1 MAVLNTYDT
10 TAGNREDIY
19 DVLQLVSPEETPLF
33 TRLPDAVANA
43 TQHQWVEYTLN
54 SGSNNQAVEGAT
66 ATGATTSSKT
76 RISNYTQINQQTG
89 AVSGTQRRVTIVG
102 EQDEFAFQM
111 KKSMLQWKIEAEND
125 LINASSAAGNDS
137 TARTINGLQTVLTSI
152 TANTVTGSATTVA
165 LREVDFNQA
174 LQNIFSQGAIAD
186 TCYVNGFN
194 KRRISQFV
202 TSNTRFLEV
211 DSSGMIRNRVSA
223 YDSDFGTIEIVLERY
238 VPAANGL
245 LLKDSLFRKAWL
257 RKPVTYPLAKRG
269 DLDEFQIVGEWTLE
283 HLNRRAGACLSAFAT
298 STS

>member
-10 TAGNREDIY
+10 TGGNREDIY

-43 TQHQWVEYTLN
+43 TNHQWVEYTLA
-54 SGSNNQAVEGAT
+54 SGSGNQAVEGAT
-66 ATGATTSSKT
+66 ATGSTASSKA
-76 RISNYTQINQQTG
+76 RVSNFCQINTQNG
-89 AVSGTQRRVTIVG
+89 AVSGTQRKVTIVG

-125 LINASSAAGNDS
+125 LILSSS
-137 TARTINGLQTVLTSI
+137 TSGDDTHGRKMDGLITSLQ
-152 TANTVTGSATTVA
+152 AYNVVTGSATTIA
-165 LREVDFNQA
+165 MRESDFNDA
-174 LQNIFSQGAIAD
+174 LQKVFESGAIAD

-194 KRRISQFV
+194 KRRISQFATTNV
-202 TSNTRFLEV
+202 RFLDV
-211 DSSGMIRNRVSA
+211 DSSGLIRNRVSA
-223 YDSDFGTIEIVLERY
+223 YDSDFGTIEIILERY
-238 VPAANGL
+238 VSKTVGL
-245 LLKDSLFRKAWL
+245 VLKDSLFRKAWL

-283 HLNRRAGACLSAFAT
+283 HLNSRAGALLSAFAS

>member
-43 TQHQWVEYTLN
+43 TQHQWVEYTLS
-54 SGSNNQAVEGAT
+54 SGSGNQALEGAT
-66 ATGATTSSKT
+66 ATGATSSSKA
-76 RISNYTQINQQTG
+76 RVSNFCQINQQNG

-125 LINASSAAGNDS
+125 LILSSS
-137 TARTINGLQTVLTSI
+137 TSGDDTHARKMDGLQVSI
-152 TANTVTGSATTVA
+152 GSGNSVTGSANTIA
-165 LREVDFNQA
+165 LRESDFNQA
-174 LQNIFSQGAIAD
+174 LQNIFAAGAVAD
-186 TCYVNGFN
+186 TCYVNGFF
-194 KRRISQFV
+194 KRRISQFA
-202 TSNTRFLEV
+202 TSNVRFLDV
-211 DSSGMIRNRVSA
+211 DSSGLIRNRVSA
-223 YDSDFGTIEIVLERY
+223 YDSDFGTIEIILERY
-238 VPAANGL
+238 VPVTNGL
-245 LLKDSLFRKAWL
+245 ILKDSLFRKAWL

-283 HLNRRAGACLSAFAT
+283 HLNGRAGAVLSGFASAT
-298 STS
+298 S